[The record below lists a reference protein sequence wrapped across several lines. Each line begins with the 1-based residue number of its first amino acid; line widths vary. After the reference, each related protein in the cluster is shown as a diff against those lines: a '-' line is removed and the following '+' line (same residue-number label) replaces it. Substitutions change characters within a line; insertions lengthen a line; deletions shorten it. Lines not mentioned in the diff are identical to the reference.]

1 MSHLKRIRKIDDR
14 MSMILVLTRDY
25 PVPPAFPDG
34 VELPPPYVI
43 PVPKTSALTMTSLK
57 LKSTLWPTIYAPR
70 KKYEP
75 EPWSRGKVQ
84 WACEAMKEVVREA
97 RRAGEKGEV

>member
-1 MSHLKRIRKIDDR
+1 
-14 MSMILVLTRDY
+14 MILVLTRDY

-57 LKSTLWPTIYAPR
+57 LTWSLRRMHSMYFHR
-70 KKYEP
+70 KQN
-75 EPWSRGKVQ
+75 S
-84 WACEAMKEVVREA
+84 A
-97 RRAGEKGEV
+97 